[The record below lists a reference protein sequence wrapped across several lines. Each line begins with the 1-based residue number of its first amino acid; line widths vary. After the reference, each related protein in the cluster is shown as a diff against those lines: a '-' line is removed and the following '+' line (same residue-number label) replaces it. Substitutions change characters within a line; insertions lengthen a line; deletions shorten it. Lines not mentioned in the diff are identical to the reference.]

1 MLGGGPVSGLLQRS
15 KLFFGQSALEK
26 KNAVH
31 VLMGCVVVVNGC
43 DELKVSAELFF
54 NSFDG
59 LAGDV
64 V

>member
-1 MLGGGPVSGLLQRS
+1 MSGGFVSGLLQRS

-31 VLMGCVVVVNGC
+31 VSMGFVVVVNGG

-54 NSFDG
+54 NWVFWKSCGSF
-59 LAGDV
+59 
-64 V
+64 

>member
-1 MLGGGPVSGLLQRS
+1 VGSGLVSGLGERS

-31 VLMGCVVVVNGC
+31 VSMGCVVVVNGC

-54 NSFDG
+54 NYFYG
-59 LAGDV
+59 LAGNV
-64 V
+64 L